1 MTTDNSTTRF
11 LAKAP
16 HGFSNVVEVTGGSL
30 VFITGQMALD
40 DTGTLVGPGDYNA
53 QLVQVFE
60 NLKTQLALVGADFTQ
75 VVKITV
81 LAADS
86 FYDHAQEFGEV
97 RDRYVNLENP
107 PGQRHHPG
115 AAPDSPRR
123 TDRHRR
129 HRAPAQLTSAESVQ
143 PFPRVGR
150 TVRCSSDGLWCSARD
165 TERDDVTMARVA
177 RTSGQYRR
185 GNSATCSR
193 RSDATHPALNDGCH
207 APGRRSRTAA

>member
-40 DTGTLVGPGDYNA
+40 DTGTLVGPGDYTA

-107 PGQRHHPG
+107 PASAIILAPRLIHPG
-115 AAPDSPRR
+115 AL
-123 TDRHRR
+123 DRHRR
-129 HRAPAQLTSAESVQ
+129 HRAPAQLTSAESAQ
-143 PFPRVGR
+143 RSPATAGPI
-150 TVRCSSDGLWCSARD
+150 RCAALLA
-165 TERDDVTMARVA
+165 VF
-177 RTSGQYRR
+177 RR
-185 GNSATCSR
+185 GHGVQR
-193 RSDATHPALNDGCH
+193 RHGDQGGADKGSVSTRKLCNM
-207 APGRRSRTAA
+207 